1 MDKKTFDGYNPEGRG
16 ENNERFFKTVEIA
29 KKVGERINLS
39 LRVYSSWYQEKLG
52 IRIYPVKGEKERYL
66 GMWSGDKKLYFD
78 DPLYLEPDEDKGNF
92 FLYPF
97 NFKNYL
103 TLADYF
109 PNLKPQPAGVKTS

>member
-1 MDKKTFDGYNPEGRG
+1 MDIIPKG
-16 ENNERFFKTVEIA
+16 EEKIMSDFFKTVEIA

-78 DPLYLEPDEDKGNF
+78 DPLYLEPDED
-92 FLYPF
+92 
-97 NFKNYL
+97 
-103 TLADYF
+103 
-109 PNLKPQPAGVKTS
+109 